1 MEGAGKLWLRHI
13 INDLGGSD
21 EPVGFGSRVGRV
33 HRRFLLASLV
43 VAGAKLSLSLLP
55 RYGLLHLAN
64 DRRSTEK
71 GRLGISRHSSPR
83 IMMLQVVFFWRGK
96 RFGIVST

>member
-33 HRRFLLASLV
+33 HRRFLLACS
-43 VAGAKLSLSLLP
+43 
-55 RYGLLHLAN
+55 
-64 DRRSTEK
+64 
-71 GRLGISRHSSPR
+71 SSPAQNFLCR
-83 IMMLQVVFFWRGK
+83 CCLDMAFCTSLTTGDPPKRGASGFRGIQVPEL
-96 RFGIVST
+96 